1 MGKIKFLMAVTMM
14 LGFAIAEAQPS
25 SCDNDPLARPMITA
39 TNNGVICNGN
49 SITLTVTSQPGGPLP
64 SWFNIQWYLNGSP
77 IPGGTTRNITVSST
91 GVYTVKASNSECMS
105 TTQYSSGPF
114 TVSSSPASTAS
125 ITGTLKVPPGGT
137 TTLTANP
144 AGLTYSWNTGQS
156 SQSITVGAGT
166 YTVTVTDANGC
177 SNSVSA
183 TVTEDPACAPS
194 VSVTN
199 GGVVCNGAPVTLSLT
214 NLSDG
219 TGFQWYK
226 DGTAISGANSTTYSA
241 TAAGA
246 YTIQV
251 TSPSCGT
258 VTSSP
263 ATVSTSSISASISGN
278 TSIPTGGTTTLTA
291 QPSGASSYSWS
302 NGATSQSI
310 TVGAGSYSVT
320 VTNAQGCSSTANT
333 NVTVDAACTPTISA
347 SNGGVICNG
356 GSITLSVG
364 NASNFSDFQW
374 QLNGANIGGATGATY
389 SATAPGSYSVV
400 ATGSCGAVTS
410 SAITVTTSSVS
421 ASISGNTTVPT
432 GGTTTLTAQPSGM
445 TYTWSNGA
453 TSQSITVG
461 AGTYSVTVTN
471 AQGCSSTAN
480 ATVNENVGCTPSVN
494 ASNGGIICNGGS
506 ITLSLSNAS
515 SFSAFQWQL
524 NGANIAGATSSTY
537 SATAAGSYTVVAT
550 GSCGSVTSSPIN
562 VTASSVSASI
572 TGNTTVP
579 TGGTTTLTAQPS
591 GMTYSWSNGAT
602 SQSITVGAGSYTVTV
617 TNTQGC
623 TSSANATVS
632 ENSSCTPLIQ
642 VTNNGVI
649 CNSGSVTISVSNAVN
664 FTSFQWRLN
673 GSNMAGATASTYVT
687 SVPGDYSVVAT
698 SASCGS
704 ATSTSVAVTT
714 STINASITGN
724 TNVSTGGTT
733 VLTAQPAGM
742 TYSWSNGATTQSIT
756 VGAGSYTVTVTNA
769 QGCSSTANA
778 TVTENTSC
786 IPIVQAS
793 NNGVICNGASII
805 LSVSNASSFSKFK
818 WQLNGV
824 DINGATASTYTTNT
838 AGTYTAYDSSDVC
851 GWVASSSINVTASS
865 LTAAITGNTSIPTG
879 GTTTLTAQPSGM
891 TYSWSNGATSQSI
904 TVGAGT
910 YSVTVTNSQGCSSTA
925 NTTVVETGS
934 CSPVVQ
940 ATNNGVICNGG
951 SITLSVSNASSF
963 TKFQWELN
971 GTNISGANSNTYTTS
986 VPGTYAAYDS
996 SGTCGWVKSS
1006 QFTVTSSS
1014 VSASISGNTTVATG
1028 GTTTLTAQPSGMTY
1042 AWSNGATSQSITVG
1056 AGSYTVTVTNTQG
1069 CTSSA
1074 NATVSENAGCTPSV
1088 NASNGGV
1095 ICNGGSIT
1103 LSLTNASS
1111 FTSFQWQ
1118 LNGANIA
1125 GATSSTYSAT
1135 AAGSYTV
1142 VATGSCGAVT
1152 SSPINVT
1159 ASSVS
1164 ASITGNTTVPTG
1176 GTTTLTAQPSGMT
1189 YSWSNG
1195 STSQSIT
1202 VGVGSY
1208 SVTVTNT
1215 QGCNST
1221 ANTTVSENAG
1231 CSPAVSVSNGGVACN
1246 GGSVS
1251 LSLTNLTDATS
1262 WQWFKD
1268 GVSIS
1273 GATTTAYSASAA
1285 GDYTIQVTSPSCG
1298 TVTSSPVAVS
1308 TSSITASI
1316 TGNTV
1321 VPSGGTTTL
1330 TAQPSGASSYSWSNG
1345 ATSQSVTVG
1354 AGSYSVTVTNT
1365 QGCSSTTSTT
1375 VTTNSCNLTASIK
1388 ATSNGGGSI
1397 TLTASPDGMTY
1408 QWSEGQTTQSI
1419 TETPTASKTYT
1430 VVVTNSNN
1438 CSSTATYTFN
1448 YNGGSSGKHIIKA
1461 SGSTSFC
1468 EGNSIVLTGP
1478 AGYDSYYWEP
1488 SKSTTQSIS
1497 ISPSVGNYVYG
1508 LTAIN
1513 ATTIEYDTIHVEVFP
1528 KPTAGIDAI
1537 QNNDGSWTLTA
1548 KPQGL
1553 KYLWSNGAT
1562 TNSITV
1568 TNQSTYTVTVTNNNG
1583 CSSQASY
1590 QVVGCTTSAP
1600 NITNTGGTAI
1610 CGKDTIKLSATSAS
1624 SGNWQWYKD
1633 GNAIAN
1639 ETNNTYDAT
1648 APGKY
1653 SVDLIASCG
1662 SKMSNI
1668 ISITQGTGLT
1678 GDFSISPNPVDFGGL
1693 AELSA
1698 NVNGASVY
1706 NWSFGDGDVANN
1718 SSMTVKHYYYTP
1730 GILTIKLTAISSE
1743 GCKLDLQKTIEVKT
1757 DNSAT
1762 PPTTIDGDYKL
1773 NIFPS
1778 PYHDRLYI
1786 TFKLKK
1792 DSKVVVH
1799 VVNPAGGVIKKIEL
1813 SGKMGNNKFQL
1824 LGMEAL
1830 NSNVTYLFKV
1840 FIEGKIYHDK
1850 ILKY

>member
-1 MGKIKFLMAVTMM
+1 MENLELIKQPTMGKIKFLMAVTMM

-591 GMTYSWSNGAT
+591 GMTYS
-602 SQSITVGAGSYTVTV
+602 
-617 TNTQGC
+617 
-623 TSSANATVS
+623 
-632 ENSSCTPLIQ
+632 
-642 VTNNGVI
+642 
-649 CNSGSVTISVSNAVN
+649 
-664 FTSFQWRLN
+664 
-673 GSNMAGATASTYVT
+673 
-687 SVPGDYSVVAT
+687 
-698 SASCGS
+698 
-704 ATSTSVAVTT
+704 
-714 STINASITGN
+714 
-724 TNVSTGGTT
+724 
-733 VLTAQPAGM
+733 
-742 TYSWSNGATTQSIT
+742 
-756 VGAGSYTVTVTNA
+756 
-769 QGCSSTANA
+769 
-778 TVTENTSC
+778 
-786 IPIVQAS
+786 
-793 NNGVICNGASII
+793 
-805 LSVSNASSFSKFK
+805 
-818 WQLNGV
+818 
-824 DINGATASTYTTNT
+824 
-838 AGTYTAYDSSDVC
+838 
-851 GWVASSSINVTASS
+851 
-865 LTAAITGNTSIPTG
+865 
-879 GTTTLTAQPSGM
+879 
-891 TYSWSNGATSQSI
+891 
-904 TVGAGT
+904 
-910 YSVTVTNSQGCSSTA
+910 
-925 NTTVVETGS
+925 
-934 CSPVVQ
+934 
-940 ATNNGVICNGG
+940 
-951 SITLSVSNASSF
+951 
-963 TKFQWELN
+963 
-971 GTNISGANSNTYTTS
+971 
-986 VPGTYAAYDS
+986 
-996 SGTCGWVKSS
+996 
-1006 QFTVTSSS
+1006 
-1014 VSASISGNTTVATG
+1014 
-1028 GTTTLTAQPSGMTY
+1028 
-1042 AWSNGATSQSITVG
+1042 WSNGATSQSITVG